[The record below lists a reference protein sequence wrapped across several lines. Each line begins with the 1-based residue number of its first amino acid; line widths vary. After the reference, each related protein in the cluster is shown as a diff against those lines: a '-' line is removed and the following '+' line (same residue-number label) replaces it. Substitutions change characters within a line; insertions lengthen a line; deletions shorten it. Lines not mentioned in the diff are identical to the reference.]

1 MRVII
6 LFLLFTLTK
15 AYVVTWDKGWEMFS
29 SATGAAATKCP
40 STPGEA
46 LLERNKDNL
55 LECSEKTLRHYYRA
69 NTCCYINLAEC
80 NYIERAW
87 WMSVDVLKHKPLCN
101 YLRKPIHPEHNKHY
115 KKRAFLKR
123 LRLRS
128 YGKVK

>member
-1 MRVII
+1 MRFIV
-6 LFLLFTLTK
+6 LFLLFTLTN
-15 AYVVTWDKGWEMFS
+15 AYVVTWDIFS
-29 SATGAAATKCP
+29 TATGAEGTKCP

-55 LECSEKTLRHYYRA
+55 LECSEKTLRYYYRA

-87 WMSVDVLKHKPLCN
+87 WMSINVLKHKPLCK
-101 YLRKPIHPEHNKHY
+101 YLRKPKHPEHDKHY

-123 LRLRS
+123 LRLRNLN
-128 YGKVK
+128 KIN